1 MVISSAMAEKYGLK
15 KGDVFVVEDEEAK
28 MHYAFTVHDITQYAT
43 SFYIF
48 MDIDCMREMFGED
61 EDYYNQVFSDKELD
75 IPTGR
80 LYGVTTKQDI
90 ENSADVFIQQMMP
103 MVVMMMVVSSLIF
116 AVVMYLM
123 MKVMI
128 DRCAF
133 HISMVKVFGYRT
145 KEIKKLYLDGN
156 FYVIA
161 VGTAICIPLAKKCM
175 DLMYPFMVSN
185 VSCGMNLHYP
195 WQMYAIVYIG
205 VLVLYFVINGLL
217 TKKLNRVNL
226 AEMLKNRE

>member
-1 MVISSAMAEKYGLK
+1 
-15 KGDVFVVEDEEAK
+15 

-43 SFYIF
+43 SFYTF

-80 LYGVTTKQDI
+80 LYGVTTKKDI
-90 ENSADVFIQQMMP
+90 EKSADVFIQQMMP

-116 AVVMYLM
+116 AIVMY
-123 MKVMI
+123 
-128 DRCAF
+128 
-133 HISMVKVFGYRT
+133 
-145 KEIKKLYLDGN
+145 
-156 FYVIA
+156 
-161 VGTAICIPLAKKCM
+161 PL
-175 DLMYPFMVSN
+175 MVSN

-195 WQMYAIVYIG
+195 WQMYAIVYVG

-226 AEMLKNRE
+226 AEVLKNRE